1 MNERPLLS
9 PEKLT
14 SNSYPTKERIQE
26 LGIEMVREKISM
38 PTRLLFAKLAVMKPR
53 VRLAVNLK
61 TLIGL
66 MVSSGVSNILTEGL
80 TPQEHSALVELDLRG
95 LSLSSR
101 ETAHGLLNIHER
113 WSVSKALRRVFRRAD
128 ESNGGHLESP
138 KGDNGESSD

>member
-1 MNERPLLS
+1 M
-9 PEKLT
+9 
-14 SNSYPTKERIQE
+14 SNSYPTKARIQE
-26 LGIEMVREKISM
+26 LGVEMVEEKISKS
-38 PTRLLFAKLAVMKPR
+38 TRLLFAKLAVLSPR

-80 TPQEHSALVELDLRG
+80 TPLEHASLVELDLRG

-113 WSVSKALRRVFRRAD
+113 WSIAKALRRVFRRAD
-128 ESNGGHLESP
+128 ESNGGHLEPPES
-138 KGDNGESSD
+138 DNG

>member
-1 MNERPLLS
+1 MA
-9 PEKLT
+9 
-14 SNSYPTKERIQE
+14 KEN
-26 LGIEMVREKISM
+26 IS
-38 PTRLLFAKLAVMKPR
+38 TAARVLFAKLAIMKPR

-128 ESNGGHLESP
+128 EA
-138 KGDNGESSD
+138 GDGYLIFSEEHVP